1 MAKTELL
8 IARSPS
14 GSGGDCYVATDLI
27 VSRFLAVT
35 PRRTIRSFSSLRKPT
50 WTIVFFFP

>member
-35 PRRTIRSFSSLRKPT
+35 PRRTIRLFSSLRKPT
-50 WTIVFFFP
+50 WIIVFFFP